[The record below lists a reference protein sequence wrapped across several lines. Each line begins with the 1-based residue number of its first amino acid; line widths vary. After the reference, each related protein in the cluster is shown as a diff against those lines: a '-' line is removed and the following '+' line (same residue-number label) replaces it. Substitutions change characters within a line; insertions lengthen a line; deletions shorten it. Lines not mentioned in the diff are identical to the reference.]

1 MVQIK
6 FGDVIYVQRD
16 CGIFGYKHFGVYSGS
31 RNVIH
36 YTKEGSE
43 PFNGVIRETSL
54 TKFLD
59 GDSDCY
65 ICSFDKRGRQRSS
78 KSALLPA
85 GILGTAALNIS
96 PTLFLLDILPAM
108 KEIYDLLFGEQAKLF
123 SAAETVKRAR
133 SRIGE
138 HGYNL
143 LLNNCEHFAV
153 WCKTGVEKSEQVE
166 EIIRLVTHTGRN
178 Y

>member
-1 MVQIK
+1 MTQLK

-16 CGIFGYKHFGVYSGS
+16 CGIFGYKHFGVYSGR

-36 YTKEGSE
+36 YTKEGGE

-65 ICSFDKRGRQRSS
+65 VCSFDKRGRQRGSE
-78 KSALLPA
+78 SALLPT
-85 GILGTAALNIS
+85 GILGTAALARPS
-96 PTLFLLDILPAM
+96 TPVFDFLFGM
-108 KEIYDLLFGEQAKLF
+108 KDIYDLLFGEQAKLF
-123 SAAETVKRAR
+123 SAAETVTRAR

-166 EIIRLVTHTGRN
+166 EIIRLVTDSGRT

>member
-6 FGDVIYVQRD
+6 FGDVIYVERD
-16 CGIFGYKHFGVYSGS
+16 CGIFGYKHFGIYSGN

-36 YTKEGSE
+36 YAKSGNDE
-43 PFNGVIRETSL
+43 FDGVIRETSL
-54 TKFLD
+54 AKFLD
-59 GDSDCY
+59 GDRDCY
-65 ICSFDKRGRQRSS
+65 VCFFDKHGRRQCSDD
-78 KSALLPA
+78 AFLPA
-85 GILGTAALNIS
+85 RIFGTAAVTS
-96 PTLFLLDILPAM
+96 RVSVFDLLIDV
-108 KEIYDLLFGEQAKLF
+108 KEIYDLLFGEKAKLY
-123 SAAETVKRAR
+123 SARETVERAR

-166 EIIRLVTHTGRN
+166 EIIRLVANGGRT

>member
-1 MVQIK
+1 MTQIK
-6 FGDVIYVQRD
+6 FGDVIYVKRD
-16 CGIFGYKHFGVYSGS
+16 CGIFGYKHFGVYSGK

-36 YTKEGSE
+36 YTKGSDA
-43 PFNGVIRETSL
+43 FDGVIRETSL

-65 ICSFDKRGRQRSS
+65 VCSFDKRGRQSGS
-78 KSALLPA
+78 DSALLPA
-85 GILGTAALNIS
+85 GIVGSALGRSSTG
-96 PTLFLLDILPAM
+96 LFDILLGV
-108 KEIYDLLFGEQAKLF
+108 KDIYDLLFGEQAQLF

-153 WCKTGVEKSEQVE
+153 WCKTGVEKSDQVE
-166 EIIRLVTHTGRN
+166 EIIRLVTDTGRTC
-178 Y
+178 